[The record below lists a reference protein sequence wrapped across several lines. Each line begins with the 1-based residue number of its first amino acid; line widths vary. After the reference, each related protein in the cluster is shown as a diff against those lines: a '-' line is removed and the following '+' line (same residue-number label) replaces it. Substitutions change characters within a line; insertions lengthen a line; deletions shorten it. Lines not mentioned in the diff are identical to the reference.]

1 MSADPYYEFKEIQM
15 KNRHTLLLTVSL
27 IAISCCGCSSGKS
40 ETPCIQTWD
49 VESKYLDEDV
59 TEKGTVESFSY
70 STKDYVENSDKTETK
85 KCNVYLPYQYSSE
98 KEYNILYLLH
108 GTDKQNVDHIST
120 WLDTI
125 KAKTVLD
132 NMIHYQ
138 IIDPI
143 IVVCPNTYSYG
154 LYGDDNIKNI
164 KDYSPVKEKSNQNF
178 IQELRYD
185 IVPNVEAKYSTY
197 SKSQDESGLV
207 ASRDHRAIAGLSN
220 GARLT
225 LKAGMVS
232 NFDYFSYFGCYS
244 SSIDSSLIL
253 DAFKQDKYK
262 DCTLNYMFNA
272 DGIFDFAY
280 NKHRKMVDELLK
292 NGKEWFTEENTEYV
306 KITMGYHSAR
316 SWRVSLF
323 DSLLRFFR

>member
-1 MSADPYYEFKEIQM
+1 M
-15 KNRHTLLLTVSL
+15 KNRHALLLAATL
-27 IAISCCGCSSGKS
+27 IAISCCGCSNRQSDTAS
-40 ETPCIQTWD
+40 IQTWD
-49 VESKYLDEDV
+49 VESKYLDSDIS
-59 TEKGTVESFSY
+59 EKGTIESLSY
-70 STKDYVENSDKTETK
+70 ETRDYVDNSNKTETK
-85 KCNVYLPYQYSSE
+85 KCNVYLPYQYSKE
-98 KEYNILYLLH
+98 KKYDILYLLH
-108 GTDKQNVDHIST
+108 GTDKQSVDHINT
-120 WLDTI
+120 WFDTI
-125 KAKTVLD
+125 QAKKVLD
-132 NMIHYQ
+132 NMIYNQ
-138 IIDPI
+138 IIEPL

-154 LYGDDNIKNI
+154 LYGDDTIKNI

-178 IQELRYD
+178 SNELRYD

-197 SKSQDESGLV
+197 SSSQDEAGLK

-253 DAFKQDKYK
+253 DAFNQEKYDGCK
-262 DCTLNYMFNA
+262 IDYMFNA

-292 NGKEWFTEENTEYV
+292 DGNEWFTKENTEYV